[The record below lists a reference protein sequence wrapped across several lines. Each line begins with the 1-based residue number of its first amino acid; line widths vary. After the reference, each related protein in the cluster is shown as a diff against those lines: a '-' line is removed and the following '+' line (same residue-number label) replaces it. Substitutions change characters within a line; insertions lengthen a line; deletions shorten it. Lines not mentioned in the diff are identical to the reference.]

1 MQEFGQ
7 GGGPFLEI
15 CLGGVS
21 SIIDIFKKFQ
31 NFVSSKEV
39 GKALIL
45 SVGPKLGH
53 PLKKQ
58 VKNDGALLKT
68 AP

>member
-45 SVGPKLGH
+45 CVDLESPC
-53 PLKKQ
+53 
-58 VKNDGALLKT
+58 A
-68 AP
+68 